1 MELNQGWFKQLDV
14 GEVLDCQEVAGGDI
28 NQSYAITTT
37 DKKYFLKI
45 QADNDKSFF
54 DHEIEGLTLIGAAV
68 NTPKVIKSGT
78 YDGSGYLLMNYVEFG
93 EGHDGDL
100 GELVAKMHEQHNDQ
114 FGLDHNILNAKNPKI
129 NTWQDNWGE
138 FYVNQ
143 RLEVLVKEVKNKF
156 YWNQYREDLMVQLED
171 KILDYYQTHEVVPS
185 LMHGDLWSGN
195 AGYESNGAPIL
206 FDPDVFYG
214 NREMDLAMTLLFGG
228 FGREFYISYAQEYP
242 LEPNWEERIPWYQT
256 YYLLAHLNLFGEG
269 YGPSLENAMRK
280 SINY

>member
-1 MELNQGWFKQLDV
+1 MELNQEWFDQLGLANV
-14 GEVLDCQEVAGGDI
+14 TDCQSVSGGDI
-28 NQSYAITTT
+28 NQSFSITTPQQ
-37 DKKYFLKI
+37 KYFLKV
-45 QADNDKSFF
+45 QSDNNGSFF
-54 DHEIEGLTLIGAAV
+54 DHEIEGLKLIGSVA
-68 NTPKVIKSGT
+68 NTPQPLKSG
-78 YDGSGYLLMNYVEFG
+78 DFGNSGYLLMNYVDFG
-93 EGHDGDL
+93 EGHDMEL
-100 GELVAKMHEQHNDQ
+100 GQMVAKMHEKHNKQ

-143 RLEVLVKEVKNKF
+143 RLEVLVKEVKSKF

-171 KILDYYQTHEVVPS
+171 KILDYYQSHEVVPS

-195 AGYESNGAPIL
+195 VGYQADGTPIL

-228 FGREFYISYAQEYP
+228 FGREFYLGYAQEYP
-242 LEPNWEERIPWYQT
+242 LESGWEERIPWYQT

>member
-1 MELNQGWFKQLDV
+1 MELNQGWFKELDIGQV
-14 GEVLDCQEVAGGDI
+14 TDCQSVSGGDI
-28 NQSYAITTT
+28 NQSYAVTTS
-37 DKKYFLKI
+37 DKKYFLKV
-45 QADNDKSFF
+45 QPDNDSSFF
-54 DHEIEGLTLIGAAV
+54 DHEVEGLNLIGAVV
-68 NTPKVIKSGT
+68 NTPKVIKVGT
-78 YDGSGYLLMNYVEFG
+78 YDNCGYLLTNYVEFG

-100 GELVAKMHEQHNDQ
+100 GKLVAKMHEQHNDR

-129 NTWQDNWGE
+129 NTWQSNWGE

-143 RLEVLVKEVKNKF
+143 RLEVLVKEVKSKF
-156 YWNQYREDLMVQLED
+156 YWNQYREDLMMQLEE
-171 KILDYYQTHEVVPS
+171 KIIDHYQTHEVVPS

-195 AGYESNGAPIL
+195 VGYEADGSPIL

-228 FGREFYISYAQEYP
+228 FGREFYISYVQEYP